1 MKNVLYAMIA
11 LIGGVAGLT
20 PLSLSFLRKLK
31 FGQFV
36 RDDGPES
43 HLAKAGTPTMGGLVF
58 ILVIFV
64 AGLIASVSK
73 PSILPI
79 LLVMVGFAIVG
90 FIDDYI
96 KVVKKRS
103 LGFKAYQKLTAQ
115 LIITLAYCYYMMTS
129 VSGGSSIIIPFI
141 EGGAT
146 LDLGWLYIPFIVVF
160 MLGTVNGVNLTD
172 GVDGL
177 ATSVTIAVLG
187 FFMVM
192 NTLLNSDVGLVL
204 AIGIGALLGFLLYN
218 SHPASLFMGDT
229 GSLALGGGLV
239 AAVAIY
245 MKLPLIIILVG
256 FIYLAEVIS
265 VMIQVAYFKATK
277 GKRFFKMAP
286 PLHHHYE
293 LSGWKETKVVYVFT
307 IVTVFLCML
316 AYTGVLLYLG

>member
-1 MKNVLYAMIA
+1 MGLLLDA
-11 LIGGVAGLT
+11 LVTI
-20 PLSLSFLRKLK
+20 LSKKLK

-141 EGGAT
+141 EGAT

-229 GSLALGGGLV
+229 GSLALGGSGGCCGH
-239 AAVAIY
+239 IH
-245 MKLPLIIILVG
+245 
-256 FIYLAEVIS
+256 EV
-265 VMIQVAYFKATK
+265 TTN
-277 GKRFFKMAP
+277 
-286 PLHHHYE
+286 HY
-293 LSGWKETKVVYVFT
+293 SGWFY
-307 IVTVFLCML
+307 I
-316 AYTGVLLYLG
+316 LG